1 MLADDSPVY
10 VVGGGKTAMDTAY
23 TLTRANPQREIHL
36 LIGRGTMFRNRDTA
50 FPTGLKRWW
59 AGSTGLSSFLEKRI
73 RETQQWVRHDGNVWW
88 VRPELDGL
96 LDAFS
101 EVRPH

>member
-1 MLADDSPVY
+1 MLGTSL
-10 VVGGGKTAMDTAY
+10 AMAPAFETIRITDFD
-23 TLTRANPQREIHL
+23 
-36 LIGRGTMFRNRDTA
+36 IGRIDFQEDAATVTVTYHGY
-50 FPTGLKRWW
+50 GL
-59 AGSTGLSSFLEKRI
+59 ATFLEKRI
-73 RETQQWVRHDGNVWW
+73 RETQEWVRHDGNVWW